1 MELNKGER
9 YCSNLILR
17 TLKPCEN
24 MKIGDLDVYI
34 KRMDEKESAK
44 IGTSKRFLANQSYI
58 SNRSFKGQY

>member
-9 YCSNLILR
+9 YCSNLIVR

-34 KRMDEKESAK
+34 KRMDEKDMPE
-44 IGTSKRFLANQSYI
+44 IGNSQPSISIILYI
-58 SNRSFKGQY
+58 